1 MDYNKVLSDK
11 IKNIKPSGI
20 RKFFDIAAQMEG
32 VISLGVG
39 EPDFPTPWSVRKVA
53 IDTIERKRTVYTANP
68 GLIELRKAI
77 CDRLDKKMGL
87 KYDTDEVIITV
98 GGSEA
103 IDLAIRAIIDPG
115 DEVLVV
121 EPSFVCYAPI
131 TELSG
136 GVVVPLETSADTDF
150 KLTAE
155 TLRSKITDKT
165 KMLILP
171 YPNNPTGGIMTKEEL
186 MPIAEVLRDTNIVVL
201 SDEIYSELTYGGETH
216 TSIAQLDGMKERTII
231 VNGFS
236 KAYAMTGWRLGYV
249 TGPKPI
255 IEQMLKLHQYAIM
268 SSPTISQY
276 AGIEAIKNCDDDI
289 KKAYEIISEDSNLPA
304 ICGRVCPQ
312 ETQCEGKCIRGIKGD
327 AIAIGKLERFV
338 ADWARENNIN
348 LESKIEKNGIKILF
362 IAITEILNRPD
373 YASYIDYYPNNSKY
387 RTKLFEQLTKI
398 TNENSYD
405 FFVMSIHS

>member
-1 MDYNKVLSDK
+1 MDYNKILSDK

-20 RKFFDIAAQMEG
+20 RKFFDIAAQTEG

-68 GLIELRKAI
+68 GLIELRKTI

-87 KYDTDEVIITV
+87 KYDTDEVIVTV

-216 TSIAQLDGMKERTII
+216 TSIAQLNGMKERTII

-276 AGIEAIKNCDDDI
+276 AGIEAIKHCDEEITKMVKEYDARRRLIVKEFNRMGLTCFEPKGAFYVFPCI
-289 KKAYEIISEDSNLPA
+289 KSTGLSSEEFCARLVEEYKVAIVPGNAFGNSGEGYVRVSYAYSINHILEALKRIEAFLKSLEN
-304 ICGRVCPQ
+304 
-312 ETQCEGKCIRGIKGD
+312 GK
-327 AIAIGKLERFV
+327 
-338 ADWARENNIN
+338 
-348 LESKIEKNGIKILF
+348 
-362 IAITEILNRPD
+362 
-373 YASYIDYYPNNSKY
+373 
-387 RTKLFEQLTKI
+387 
-398 TNENSYD
+398 
-405 FFVMSIHS
+405 